1 MHRQGYWGLLFCVPF
16 LVQLLVFFLFPFVF
30 SFYLTFTKW
39 DLFNAPLWVGIR
51 NWSQFLSQ
59 KVFWLSLRNVS
70 YFALLFVPLQTV
82 AALVLAHLLN
92 QQIRGKALFR
102 MIYFLPVITPWVA
115 GGMIWLWIYH
125 NDYGILNWLLE
136 MAGWSRVEWISS
148 SKWWLVIGSIAV
160 VNIWKGAGYSM
171 VLILAGMQ
179 NLSKDMLEAAQIDGA
194 SGWTLFAKITVPIVS
209 PMVYMVMILSTISA
223 FHAFDVFLVMLGD
236 ITAVADRNMVPNI
249 LIYRDAFMN
258 FKMGSASA
266 MAWALFLIILA
277 ITLIQKAT
285 ERRWVHYE

>member
-1 MHRQGYWGLLFCVPF
+1 MQKQGYWGFCFTLPF
-16 LVQLLVFFLFPFVF
+16 VLQLVIFFVFPFVF

-39 DLFNAPLWVGIR
+39 DLFNEPQWVGLR
-51 NWSQFLSQ
+51 NWTQFLKQ
-59 KVFWLSLRNVS
+59 ETFWLSLRNVS
-70 YFALLFVPLQTV
+70 YFALLFVPLQTG
-82 AALVLAHLLN
+82 AALILAYLLN
-92 QQIRGKALFR
+92 QQIRGKTLFR
-102 MIYFLPVITPWVA
+102 MVYFLPVITPWVA
-115 GGMIWLWIYH
+115 GGMIWLWIYN

-136 MAGWSRVEWISS
+136 KMHISRIDWIRS
-148 SKWWLVIGSIAV
+148 SKWWLVIGSIAL

-179 NLSKDMLEAAQIDGA
+179 NISKEMIEAAQMDGA
-194 SGWTLFAKITVPIVS
+194 SGWTLFARITVPIVS

-266 MAWALFLIILA
+266 MAWGLFLIILA
-277 ITLIQKAT
+277 ITLVQKAT
-285 ERRWVHYE
+285 EKRWVHYE